1 MAREDLGICNS
12 CLSIQPETRFSY
24 QMTMEAAVKTTVK
37 LLTFCD
43 LKNSEKPTPMFM
55 TAQDITMF
63 TAP

>member
-1 MAREDLGICNS
+1 
-12 CLSIQPETRFSY
+12 
-24 QMTMEAAVKTTVK
+24 MTMEAAVKTTVK